1 MALIESVMDLVRR
14 EGGADRSAEEE
25 VLVPHELQRGESS
38 SAISIYSSP
47 GSVASP
53 HPIADA
59 AATEAKGSPERLAGR
74 DRGQGRTCMLPRAWS
89 AGALRVSTDR

>member
-14 EGGADRSAEEE
+14 EGGADRSAEEG

-59 AATEAKGSPERLAGR
+59 AATEARGSPERLAGG
-74 DRGQGRTCMLPRAWS
+74 DRALPRAWS
-89 AGALRVSTDR
+89 AGALRDSTDR